1 MLSGIGLP
9 SQLKNPNTKTNIEV
23 LVDLPVGRNLWDH
36 PLCTV
41 TASVNSPTMQTDLHA
56 WSNGPE
62 VAIFH
67 KGDDH
72 GKLPSQAHF
81 DNRKPDIQHSCK
93 VESSIH
99 FVIWRRPL
107 KDDDQILTLLPC
119 LILIGSA
126 SIFDQSIANPAKNVA
141 PFNGDGFTLAPVLN
155 IPESVGW
162 LELTSS
168 DPIDPPR
175 IFVNYYDKPSDLYRM
190 ISAVKLARK
199 VIKSMKPSLNAKE
212 LGFKDEYGNW
222 QSGDEMT
229 DEEYELYI
237 RAKVNVYIH
246 CFRPCSS
253 SHINATFSLRYRA
266 LPIKTYTS
274 FHPCGTTKMAPRD
287 NGGVVDHHLR
297 VYGTKHL
304 RVVDASIFPT
314 IPSGNLNAPTG
325 MVAWRAST
333 LIIKDYMRR
342 AGLA

>member
-1 MLSGIGLP
+1 MQDVIDTAKKLRIPENVDFNGSNQNGVGKYQVTMKDGRRWSFVDGYLTEALKTRIEAYSKLVDGLQSEKYVAVLNGVNVKSESRVTRILWNEHKGSQQEAIAQGVEFIYQGEKHKVYLNPNGELLLSAGAINTPQILMLS
-9 SQLKNPNTKTNIEV
+9 
-23 LVDLPVGRNLWDH
+23 
-36 PLCTV
+36 
-41 TASVNSPTMQTDLHA
+41 
-56 WSNGPE
+56 
-62 VAIFH
+62 
-67 KGDDH
+67 
-72 GKLPSQAHF
+72 
-81 DNRKPDIQHSCK
+81 
-93 VESSIH
+93 
-99 FVIWRRPL
+99 
-107 KDDDQILTLLPC
+107 
-119 LILIGSA
+119 GSA

-237 RAKVNVYIH
+237 RAK
-246 CFRPCSS
+246 
-253 SHINATFSLRYRA
+253 
-266 LPIKTYTS
+266 TYTS

-314 IPSGNLNAPTG
+314 IPS
-325 MVAWRAST
+325 
-333 LIIKDYMRR
+333 
-342 AGLA
+342 